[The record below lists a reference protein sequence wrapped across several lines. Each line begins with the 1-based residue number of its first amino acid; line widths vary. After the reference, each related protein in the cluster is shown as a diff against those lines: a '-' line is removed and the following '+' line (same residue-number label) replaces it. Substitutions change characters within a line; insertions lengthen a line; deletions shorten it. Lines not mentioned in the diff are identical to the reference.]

1 MAAVEPLG
9 PPPGDVPA
17 DGLSEVP
24 SVGPARPPVN
34 DAVRAQIL
42 ATEHWSL
49 LGTRSTMWSEVM
61 SRITI
66 HLTVSSAALVVLALV
81 AQATDFGPSF
91 QVLSLGLTSAV
102 LVLGTLT
109 GVRVMNASQDD
120 VWLIIG
126 MNRLRRAYI
135 SLDPG
140 LAEHFVTSWE
150 GGEDGLMRT
159 YLMGGTRSTLSH
171 VLAST
176 AMFMTAVNTI
186 VAGTLG
192 ALVANAAGAAAGAT
206 VAIGAAGGLLY
217 LLAMLEVGRRTFA
230 SARLEQTRD
239 DAGPGR
245 GRRPTAA

>member
-1 MAAVEPLG
+1 MSAVEPVG
-9 PPPGDVPA
+9 PPPGD
-17 DGLSEVP
+17 EP
-24 SVGPARPPVN
+24 SVVPARPPLS

-91 QVLSLGLTSAV
+91 QVLALGLTSAV

-109 GVRVMNASQDD
+109 NIRVMNASQDD

-126 MNRLRRAYI
+126 MNRLRRAYV

-140 LAEHFVTSWE
+140 LAQHFVTSWE
-150 GGEDGLMRT
+150 DGEDGLMRS
-159 YLMGGTRSTLSH
+159 YLMGGSRSTLSH

-176 AMFMTAVNTI
+176 AMFVTAVNTI

-192 ALVANAAGAAAGAT
+192 ALVANAAGTGAGAT
-206 VAIGAAGGLLY
+206 AAIGVASGLLY
-217 LLAMLEVGRRTFA
+217 LLTMLEVGRRTFT
-230 SARLEQTRD
+230 SARLEGPARD
-239 DAGPGR
+239 A
-245 GRRPTAA
+245 